1 MTGDDGQAV
10 RVISERH
17 QAMLEF
23 ERTFWTFDDPKTAAI
38 RARFQCSVDEYY
50 SELNE
55 LLEQPE
61 AMAHDPLVVRRLQR
75 QRLRRRRERLDTGT
89 DAQGGANA

>member
-1 MTGDDGQAV
+1 M
-10 RVISERH
+10 ISERH

-23 ERTFWTFDDPKTAAI
+23 ERTCWTLDEPKPGAI
-38 RARFQCSVDEYY
+38 RSRFQCSVDEYY
-50 SELNE
+50 AELND
-55 LLEQPE
+55 LLEQPA

-89 DAQGGANA
+89 DAQGGAHA